1 MTVPDSARPIVPFGY
16 VRVSSL
22 EQEGGYGP
30 DVQAIAIRGYCARK
44 GWDVPEMVHESI
56 SGESILGR
64 PAIRDLV
71 VRAKA
76 AQEAG
81 KHAVIVFHKLDRLA
95 RNLVDQESLVMQSMQ
110 YGFRFYSTQSAEE
123 TILDPANLGDPA
135 RVMIRQIFGAFYQF
149 DRATIQARLDSG
161 LLEKARAGQS
171 TGGRLPFGY
180 RHSGQDIAVD
190 LAAVPIVTR
199 VYQLRT
205 GRMLPRTIAEVI
217 AREYPLMCAHWGSMQ
232 VTRVLAR
239 EDLYR
244 GGMYRTRIGVEAVH
258 RPELIILPTL
268 ASGRLLPS
276 IASTTITWD
285 RAPTMISMSWLA
297 LRAHLPV
304 GEIQARLVQHAGHIT
319 WVKGRMLVP
328 RAIAKLVIEQIEREA
343 ESKVIS

>member
-1 MTVPDSARPIVPFGY
+1 MTDAARAIVPFGY

-30 DVQAIAIRGYCARK
+30 DVQAIAIRGYCVRK
-44 GWDVPEMVHESI
+44 AWPVPDIVHESI

-76 AQEAG
+76 VQESG

-95 RNLVDQESLVMQSMQ
+95 RNLMDQESLVMQSMQ

-123 TILDPANLGDPA
+123 DILDPANQGDPA
-135 RVMIRQIFGAFYQF
+135 RVMIRQIFGAFNQF

-161 LLEKARAGQS
+161 LLEKARVGKS

-180 RHSGQDIAVD
+180 RHIGQDIAVD
-190 LAAVPIVTR
+190 PERVPVVVR
-199 VYQLRT
+199 VYQLRA
-205 GRMLPRTIAEVI
+205 GRMLPRAIAEVVVH
-217 AREYPLMCAHWGSMQ
+217 EYPLLCATWGPMQ

-244 GGMYRTRIGVEAVH
+244 GGMYRTRIGVEAMH
-258 RPELIILPTL
+258 RPELVILPNSTSC
-268 ASGRLLPS
+268 AQVRTKQVR
-276 IASTTITWD
+276 TTISWD
-285 RAPTMISMSWLA
+285 RAPAQIGMTWLA
-297 LRAHLPV
+297 LRANLPV
-304 GEIQARLVQHAGHIT
+304 GDIQARLADHAGHIT

-328 RAIAKLVIEQIEREA
+328 KAIAKLVIEQVEKESG
-343 ESKVIS
+343 SKVPS